1 MKSQRGNYSHQI
13 WLSGT
18 HLKIYVHLIA
28 MITLYGLV
36 AQLILAYLKFFTFM
50 KTNFLGELT
59 WQMHKIRKA
68 ARGKRFDILINKVE
82 QKGIGGKTVTDL
94 FMLNRK
100 TFTKISLRF
109 SIPFEK
115 RTNQGLQQFN
125 EEAPIEGEDFS

>member
-1 MKSQRGNYSHQI
+1 
-13 WLSGT
+13 
-18 HLKIYVHLIA
+18 

-50 KTNFLGELT
+50 KTNSLGELA

-82 QKGIGGKTVTDL
+82 HNVIGGMTVTDR

-115 RTNQGLQQFN
+115 RTNQGLPQFN